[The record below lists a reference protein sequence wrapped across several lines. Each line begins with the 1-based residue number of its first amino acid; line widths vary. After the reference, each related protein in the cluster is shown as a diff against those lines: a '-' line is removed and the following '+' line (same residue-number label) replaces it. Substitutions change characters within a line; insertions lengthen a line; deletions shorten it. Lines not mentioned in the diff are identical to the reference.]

1 MVVPTRGSLL
11 EVLIGR
17 IRASNYTFAQ
27 LATTSDMKPD
37 EEELLD
43 DAGLDLIFRKARTHN
58 VWLPTPVPESTLREL
73 WNLMK
78 WGPTSANCLPL
89 RIVFV
94 QSTGAKERLVAC
106 MSENNQAKTRAAP
119 VTAILAMDLEFYEK
133 LPRLSPHNQGARSW
147 FAGKPAHILETAL
160 RNSSLQGA
168 YFIIAARAL
177 GLDCGPMS
185 GFDADKI
192 NSAFFSDGKLK
203 VNFVC
208 SLGHG
213 DQGKLFPRSPRLD
226 FDEACRIA

>member
-1 MVVPTRGSLL
+1 MPAPET
-11 EVLIGR
+11 
-17 IRASNYTFAQ
+17 AQ
-27 LATTSDMKPD
+27 
-37 EEELLD
+37 LD
-43 DAGLDLIFRKARTHN
+43 DASLDLVFRNARTHN
-58 VWLPTPVPESTLREL
+58 VWLPTPVSEKTLRAI
-73 WNLMK
+73 WNVMK
-78 WGPTSANCLPL
+78 FGPTSANCSPL

-94 QSTGAKERLVAC
+94 QSVEAKERLVAC

-133 LPRLSPHNQGARSW
+133 LPRLFPHNQTARSW
-147 FAGKPAHILETAL
+147 FADKPEHIRETAM

-168 YFIIAARAL
+168 YFIVAARAL

-185 GFDADKI
+185 GFNAAKV
-192 NSAFFSDGKLK
+192 NAAFFADDKWM

-213 DQGKLFPRSPRLD
+213 DASKLFPRSPRLD

>member
-1 MVVPTRGSLL
+1 MAIQEKER
-11 EVLIGR
+11 
-17 IRASNYTFAQ
+17 
-27 LATTSDMKPD
+27 
-37 EEELLD
+37 LD
-43 DAGLDLIFRKARTHN
+43 DHGLDLILRNARTHN
-58 VWLPTPVPESTLREL
+58 VWLPTTVPESTLREI

-78 WGPTSANCLPL
+78 FGPTSANCSPL

-94 QSTGAKERLVAC
+94 QSPQAKERLVAC
-106 MSENNQAKTRAAP
+106 MSKSNQAKTRVAP
-119 VTAILAMDLEFYEK
+119 VTAILAMDLEFYDK
-133 LPRLSPHNQGARSW
+133 LPRLFPHDQTARSW
-147 FAGKPAHILETAL
+147 FAGKPEHIEETAL

-185 GFDADKI
+185 GFNADKV
-192 NSAFFSDGKLK
+192 NAEFFPDGKLK

-213 DQGKLFPRSPRLD
+213 DASKLFPRSPRLD

>member
-1 MVVPTRGSLL
+1 M
-11 EVLIGR
+11 
-17 IRASNYTFAQ
+17 
-27 LATTSDMKPD
+27 TTH
-37 EEELLD
+37 EEQLD
-43 DAGLDLIFRKARTHN
+43 DNSLDLIFRRARTHN
-58 VWLPTPVPESTLREL
+58 VWLPTPVPEATLREL
-73 WNLMK
+73 WDVMK
-78 WGPTSANCLPL
+78 FGPTSANCSPL

-94 QSTGAKERLVAC
+94 QSPQAKERLVAC
-106 MSENNQAKTRAAP
+106 MSENNRAKTRVAP

-133 LPRLSPHNQGARSW
+133 LPRLFPHNQTARSW
-147 FAGKPAHILETAL
+147 FAGKPEHIKETAL

-185 GFDADKI
+185 GFNADKM
-192 NSAFFSDGKLK
+192 NAEFFPDGKWN

-213 DQGKLFPRSPRLD
+213 DVSKLFTRSPRLD